1 MKRSWKIF
9 ALVGLMF
16 MSAGV
21 MAGAQLGGLIK
32 GGLIV
37 VAVDKF
43 GGQINNAINS
53 LMGSRHVAYQG
64 ATKVV
69 PILSL
74 GKGGYAGAVQVAGP
88 KYAVD
93 KVKAVVQLETDF
105 HGLGGVRLR
114 ALIPVST
121 KSATNIRRVNGVGV
135 SAIIDFKL

>member
-1 MKRSWKIF
+1 MCI
-9 ALVGLMF
+9 
-16 MSAGV
+16 SAGV
-21 MAGAQLGGLIK
+21 MAAAQLGGLIK
-32 GGLIV
+32 GGIIV

-43 GGQINNAINS
+43 GGQINSAINS
-53 LMGSRHVAYQG
+53 LTGSRHAGVQG

-69 PILSL
+69 PIISL

-88 KYAVD
+88 KYAVN
-93 KVKAVVQLETDF
+93 KVQAVVQLETDF